1 MKDKIYHQ
9 SNLAKSWFLAL
20 LCFLALGMQSCRNSD
35 TVISSEPEDTGSKAE
50 KGDIMGLYLLNQGN
64 MGSNKATLDFLDLS
78 GDNGENIIY
87 HRNIYSER
95 NPNEIK
101 ELGDVGNDINIYGSK
116 LWMVINCSNKVEVAD
131 AYTCKKVAKIDIPNC
146 RYLAFDGGFAY
157 VSAYVAPVNMRQDA
171 EVGAVYKV
179 DTLTMKVVDKVTVGY
194 QPDELAVV
202 HGKLYVANS
211 GGYRNPNYD
220 RTVSV
225 IDLKTFKEERKI
237 DVAINL
243 HRCRADKYGQL
254 WVSSRGDYKDVTSRL
269 YWLNPN
275 AAGQMEK
282 GGEVEVPVSNM
293 CIVGDSLYYIG
304 VQWNETSKK
313 NSIEYGIV
321 NVSQHKV
328 IAHSLSSA
336 PEIQSIEMPYG
347 IIVNPQ
353 KKDFY
358 LMDAKNYVSSGEL
371 FHFKADGTFD
381 WRVWTGDIPA
391 EAAFVYRKPQLPSS
405 DPSQPAEKYSKYILA
420 VDEYV
425 PAPGQFVNSMPQY
438 EEGDDAK
445 SMARKCTEAIG
456 GDKGG
461 LVSLGAYGGYI
472 TFHFDHP
479 IANVK
484 GEKDL
489 YIKGNTFAA
498 SEYQGLKG
506 GSSEPGIVMVS
517 QDANGNGLPDDPWY
531 ELSGSADVDSVGKV
545 IYGYQISY
553 ERSDMQNVP
562 WTDNQGASGYVERNG
577 FHQQEYFPMWLPS
590 PLKFK
595 GTLLPRNGYNV
606 GTSDQPY
613 WFQFAFRY
621 GYVDNLGNN
630 DLEGCSFDI
639 GWAVDAQ
646 RKPVHLS
653 HIDFVRVYCA
663 ENQTCGW
670 LGETSTELSGAED
683 LHLQESV
690 RAQQGRK
697 IYAR

>member
-9 SNLAKSWFLAL
+9 PNLTKSWFLAL
-20 LCFLALGMQSCRNSD
+20 LCFLALGMQSCRDGD

-101 ELGDVGNDINIYGSK
+101 ELGDVGNDIKIYGSK

-211 GGYRNPNYD
+211 GGYRTPNYD

-254 WVSSRGDYKDVTSRL
+254 WVSSRGDYKDVPSRL

-282 GGEVEVPVSNM
+282 GGELEVPVSNM

-371 FHFKADGTFD
+371 LHFKADGTFD

-391 EAAFVYRKPQLPSS
+391 EASFVYRKPQLSS
-405 DPSQPAEKYSKYILA
+405 EPSQPAEEYSKYIEA

-425 PAPGQFVNSMPQY
+425 PAPGQFINTLPQY

-445 SMARKCTEAIG
+445 TMARKCTEAIG

-498 SEYQGLKG
+498 SEYQGRKG

-590 PLKFK
+590 PLKFE

-606 GTSDQPY
+606 STSDQPY

>member
-1 MKDKIYHQ
+1 
-9 SNLAKSWFLAL
+9 
-20 LCFLALGMQSCRNSD
+20 
-35 TVISSEPEDTGSKAE
+35 
-50 KGDIMGLYLLNQGN
+50 
-64 MGSNKATLDFLDLS
+64 MGSNKATFDFLDLS
-78 GDNGENIIY
+78 GDNSENVIY

-101 ELGDVGNDINIYGSK
+101 ELGDVGNDIKIYGSK

-131 AYTCKKVAKIDIPNC
+131 AYTCKKVAKINIPNC

-225 IDLKTFKEERKI
+225 IDLTTFKEERKI

-254 WVSSRGDYKDVTSRL
+254 WVSSRGDYKEVPSRL
-269 YWLNPN
+269 YWLKPN

-282 GGEVEVPVSNM
+282 GGELEVPVSNM

-371 FHFKADGTFD
+371 LHFKADGTFD

-405 DPSQPAEKYSKYILA
+405 DPSQPAEKYSKYIFETEIDD
-420 VDEYV
+420 DETATKRTIAKTPDDICFNWEDADCIIRPLPHSSHLVSITPRKSGKNYWMECNDNFRQCFIHLPACRTET
-425 PAPGQFVNSMPQY
+425 PAPENETNFVLNNFLMMLYAFNAARHHTLLMHASVVATETGKGYLFLGKSGTGKSTHTGLWLQQFSDCHLLN
-438 EEGDDAK
+438 DDNP
-445 SMARKCTEAIG
+445 IVHV
-456 GDKGG
+456 D
-461 LVSLGAYGGYI
+461 SLGKQATVFGSPWSGKTPCYRKESMTVGAFVRLEQAPQNEI
-472 TFHFDHP
+472 EQERAAH
-479 IANVK
+479 A
-484 GEKDL
+484 
-489 YIKGNTFAA
+489 FA
-498 SEYQGLKG
+498 
-506 GSSEPGIVMVS
+506 
-517 QDANGNGLPDDPWY
+517 
-531 ELSGSADVDSVGKV
+531 
-545 IYGYQISY
+545 
-553 ERSDMQNVP
+553 
-562 WTDNQGASGYVERNG
+562 
-577 FHQQEYFPMWLPS
+577 
-590 PLKFK
+590 
-595 GTLLPRNGYNV
+595 TLLPSCSCLKQNKEIYNAIV
-606 GTSDQPY
+606 TT
-613 WFQFAFRY
+613 
-621 GYVDNLGNN
+621 V
-630 DLEGCSFDI
+630 
-639 GWAVDAQ
+639 
-646 RKPVHLS
+646 
-653 HIDFVRVYCA
+653 
-663 ENQTCGW
+663 
-670 LGETSTELSGAED
+670 TELAT
-683 LHLQESV
+683 LAPVYHLKCLPDRE
-690 RAQQGRK
+690 ATELCRK
-697 IYAR
+697 TVEG

>member
-9 SNLAKSWFLAL
+9 PNLAKSWFLAL
-20 LCFLALGMQSCRNSD
+20 LCFLALGMQSCRDGD

-101 ELGDVGNDINIYGSK
+101 ELGDVGNDIKIYGSK

-157 VSAYVAPVNMRQDA
+157 VSAYVAPVNMRQNA

-254 WVSSRGDYKDVTSRL
+254 WVSSRGDYKDVPSRL

-371 FHFKADGTFD
+371 LHFKADGTFD

-391 EAAFVYRKPQLPSS
+391 EASFVYRKPQLSS
-405 DPSQPAEKYSKYILA
+405 EPSQPAEEYSKYILA
-420 VDEYV
+420 VDEYM
-425 PAPGQFVNSMPQY
+425 PAPGQFINTLPQY

-445 SMARKCTEAIG
+445 AMARKCTEAIG

-498 SEYQGLKG
+498 SEYQGRKG

-590 PLKFK
+590 PLKFE

-639 GWAVDAQ
+639 GWAVDAL